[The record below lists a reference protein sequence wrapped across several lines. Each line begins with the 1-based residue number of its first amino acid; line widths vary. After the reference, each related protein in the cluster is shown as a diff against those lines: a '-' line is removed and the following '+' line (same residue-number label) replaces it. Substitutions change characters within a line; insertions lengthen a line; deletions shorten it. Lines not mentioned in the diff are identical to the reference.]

1 MRSLFSH
8 LLWVVLLLHYYY
20 YYMYSILYCPLV
32 AILIEKYRIT
42 LLLKHTKTVWI
53 ETLRKLFDLLLKL
66 KAKRQTLLST
76 VFSIEIRTENRT
88 MKPKE
93 TIRFGDSDFCL
104 LSVWFEKRV
113 WHFSSMHF
121 VNETKVKVW
130 VRTECGLNWF
140 RSCSVC
146 GQQIVL
152 NFEPLREFN
161 NWLSGG
167 RGVRSDDLHHTWSRE
182 SLLS

>member
-8 LLWVVLLLHYYY
+8 LLWVVLLLYS
-20 YYMYSILYCPLV
+20 SILYCPLV

-42 LLLKHTKTVWI
+42 LLFKHTKTVWI

-76 VFSIEIRTENRT
+76 VLSIEIRTENRT

-93 TIRFGDSDFCL
+93 TFRFGNSDFCL

-113 WHFSSMHF
+113 WHFSSMNF

-130 VRTECGLNWF
+130 TEWGLNWF

-161 NWLSGG
+161 SWLSGG
-167 RGVRSDDLHHTWSRE
+167 RGVRSDDLHHTWSTE